1 MKELLE
7 FLIQSLV
14 QHPDEV
20 VITET
25 ISEDGMCKYS
35 VHVNN
40 EDMGRIIGRGGKT
53 ARAIRLLISAKA
65 SMDGKRS
72 RIDIED
78 EEERN
83 AGREEDEA
91 K

>member
-7 FLIQSLV
+7 FLIKSLV
-14 QHPDEV
+14 QNPNEV
-20 VITET
+20 EITET
-25 ISEDGMCKYS
+25 VSGDGMHKYA

-40 EDMGRIIGRGGKT
+40 DDMGRIIGRGGKT
-53 ARAIRLLISAKA
+53 ARAIRLLVSAKA
-65 SMDGKRS
+65 SLEGKRS

-78 EEERN
+78 EDER
-83 AGREEDEA
+83 GD

>member
-14 QHPDEV
+14 QHPNDV
-20 VITET
+20 AVTET
-25 ISEDGMCKYS
+25 KMDDGLYKYS
-35 VHVNN
+35 VHVNP
-40 EDMGRIIGRGGKT
+40 EDMGRVIGRGGKT

-65 SMDGKRS
+65 TMDGKRS

-83 AGREEDEA
+83 AGHDED
-91 K
+91 

>member
-20 VITET
+20 AITE
-25 ISEDGMCKYS
+25 SKMDDGVYKYT

-65 SMDGKRS
+65 SMEGKRS

-83 AGREEDEA
+83 AVSEDD
-91 K
+91 

>member
-7 FLIQSLV
+7 FLVKSLV

-20 VITET
+20 QITE
-25 ISEDGMCKYS
+25 EVMDDGMHRYA
-35 VHVNN
+35 VHVNQ

-53 ARAIRLLISAKA
+53 ARAIRLLVSSKA
-65 SMDGKRS
+65 SMEGKRS

-78 EEERN
+78 EDERS
-83 AGREEDEA
+83 GD
-91 K
+91 